1 MEGVF
6 HKALQVVLGCAIVGG
21 SHASAQ
27 CLIQKVSDGFFTQT
41 GNGNT
46 LSSTSFGG
54 RRTQLNIS
62 DFNSATDQLTFG
74 NPRTTL
80 PRGVTRDKVG
90 IIYTVTLQGGE
101 TILTTSPT
109 ALEVTSFTYN
119 QPLPSSFVLFVDVEV
134 KEQSGARTTTEDYRL
149 SIDVSC

>member
-1 MEGVF
+1 MERLL

-21 SHASAQ
+21 SPASAQ

-46 LSSTSFGG
+46 FSSTSFGG
-54 RRTQLNIS
+54 RQAQLNIS
-62 DFNSATDQLTFG
+62 NFNSATDRLTFG

-80 PRGVTRDKVG
+80 PQGITRDKVG
-90 IIYTVTLQGGE
+90 IIYTVTLQGGA

-119 QPLPSSFVLFVDVEV
+119 QSLPSSFVLFVNVEV

>member
-1 MEGVF
+1 
-6 HKALQVVLGCAIVGG
+6 
-21 SHASAQ
+21 
-27 CLIQKVSDGFFTQT
+27 
-41 GNGNT
+41 
-46 LSSTSFGG
+46 
-54 RRTQLNIS
+54 LNIS
-62 DFNSATDQLTFG
+62 NFNSATDRLTFG

-80 PRGVTRDKVG
+80 PQGITRDKVG
-90 IIYTVTLQGGE
+90 IIYTVTLQGGA

-119 QPLPSSFVLFVDVEV
+119 QSLPSSFVLFVNVEV